1 MDILGMV
8 SGRAGQG
15 RYKEVRS
22 DLRPVGWFDV
32 PGLFRFG
39 YPWPWERFPGDV
51 ELAGADGEV
60 TEDGLLGAL
69 RAPRN
74 RGTATVAVWC
84 GRGSLRSLEP
94 SAGTRFERLYR
105 GSHREVRRLRAG
117 GAPALVIDI
126 DLPGGDRVSRGV
138 LGAAGDQV
146 VHVELRTPVAA
157 ATGYRPHFDAML
169 ASWSWA

>member
-1 MDILGMV
+1 VDILGMV
-8 SGRAGQG
+8 SGLAGQG

-22 DLRPVGWFDV
+22 DLRAVEWFDV

-39 YPWPWERFPGDV
+39 YPWPWEQFPGEV
-51 ELAGADGEV
+51 ELAGAGGEV
-60 TEDGLLGAL
+60 AEDGLLGAL

-74 RGTATVAVWC
+74 RGTAMVAVWC
-84 GRGSLRSLEP
+84 ARGSLRSLEP
-94 SAGTRFERLYR
+94 AAGTRFERLYR
-105 GSHREVRRLRAG
+105 GYHRSLRRIRAG

-126 DLPGGDRVSRGV
+126 DLPDGDRVSRGLV
-138 LGAAGDQV
+138 GAADDQV

-157 ATGYRPHFDAML
+157 AEGYRPHFDAMF